1 MRNNLLIILVCM
13 WSNKIEAQAFAGF
26 EQYFYAD
33 KTGLLDVVPV
43 LYFQN
48 QHNWYVQAD
57 MNYEQMHTYSV
68 CIGKIFAENDDFSY
82 SVTPMVGAVL
92 GSLKGGIVALNTEMK
107 YRNISFV
114 SQSHYVFSFKNIQA
128 DLLNNWMELGYK
140 VVGNVLIGASM
151 QTSVFNA
158 SSMELETG
166 VFMRFSVRKWNFP
179 IYIFRAM
186 SENRYLILG
195 VNREF
200 SLGVKKKA
208 KYN

>member
-57 MNYEQMHTYSV
+57 MNYEQMHTYSL
-68 CIGKIFAENDDFSY
+68 CIGKIFSENDEFSY

-107 YRNISFV
+107 YKNLLFV

-200 SLGVKKKA
+200 SLPAKKQTL
-208 KYN
+208 YN